1 MGKSGIEIERLLA
14 ESGLPGPRGN
24 LALLYEFALS
34 CSSKEAEACLKYI
47 KADTG
52 NSPEEFVGMCG
63 VLGYAVCHKADLDAV
78 FAHLERYAS
87 HASWRIREAV
97 AMAIQEVGEGDL
109 APVLKRLA
117 SFAKGNPLEMR
128 AAVAGLC
135 EPKLL
140 TEENRNI
147 EILALL
153 GRITASLRHE
163 RKLTEDEVSLRK
175 ALGYGWSV
183 VVWKTPEAGKRAF
196 EALVCDGNRN
206 LRWIAREN
214 LKKDRLRKM
223 DSAWVERM
231 ARLAAELE
239 K

>member
-24 LALLYEFALS
+24 LALLYEFAAS
-34 CSSKEAEACLKYI
+34 CSPKEAEACLKYI

-63 VLGYAVCHKADLDAV
+63 VLGWAVANRADLDAV
-78 FAHLERYAS
+78 FAHLTRYAS

-97 AMAIQEVGEGDL
+97 AMAIQEVGVEDL
-109 APVLKRLA
+109 APVLTRLA
-117 SFAKGNPLEMR
+117 AFAKGNPLEMR
-128 AAVAGLC
+128 AVVAGLC

-140 TEENRNI
+140 TEERTNI
-147 EILALL
+147 EILGVL
-153 GRITASLRHE
+153 GRITDSLRHG
-163 RKLTEDEVSLRK
+163 RKLSDDELSLRK

-183 VVWKTPEAGKRAF
+183 VVWKTPGPGKQAF
-196 EALVCDGNRN
+196 EALLRDENKN

-223 DSAWVERM
+223 DAAWVEEM
-231 ARLAAELE
+231 TVLSKEMP
-239 K
+239 